1 MKKYIYFDN
10 IKKSW
15 MRFWIRVKYKIYIQF
30 WWKIS
35 KRALD
40 TPIKIIL
47 KGQIKVCQILKVFP
61 LPSRIV
67 PSFSLWAIF
76 PSHMFGELQ
85 TFMAVQS

>member
-47 KGQIKVCQILKVFP
+47 KGQIKVC
-61 LPSRIV
+61 
-67 PSFSLWAIF
+67 
-76 PSHMFGELQ
+76 
-85 TFMAVQS
+85 